1 MEIVPLGDSALV
13 VRVREQ
19 FEDAPEETLDEVLR
33 TFYQLRS
40 AAIPGVIELA
50 PAYTSVAVFFDPIA
64 LAKASGTP
72 DALFDWLAERVREIV
87 TAGAHRGRR
96 VKSTRTLAHP
106 VEIPVCYDPE
116 FALDIDRV
124 AEHAQISVSE
134 VVDLHS
140 GSEYRVACIGFVPG
154 FPFLAGLPKNLATP
168 RRDVPRKEIPAG
180 SVGIGGAQT
189 GIYPLR
195 SPGGWKLIG
204 RTPLKLFDPTKDPP
218 TLLCPGDRVRFRAIT
233 REQFESFK
241 S

>member
-1 MEIVPLGDSALV
+1 VSGK
-13 VRVREQ
+13 
-19 FEDAPEETLDEVLR
+19 
-33 TFYQLRS
+33 
-40 AAIPGVIELA
+40 PGE
-50 PAYTSVAVFFDPIA
+50 
-64 LAKASGTP
+64 
-72 DALFDWLAERVREIV
+72 LFDWLAERVREIV

-96 VKSTRTLAHP
+96 VRSTRTVARP
-106 VEIPVCYDPE
+106 VEIPVCYEPE

-124 AEHAQISVSE
+124 AEQAQISASE

-154 FPFLAGLPKNLATP
+154 FPFLAGLPKQLATP
-168 RRDVPRKEIPAG
+168 RRDTPRKEIPAG

-195 SPGGWKLIG
+195 SPGGWNLIG